1 MGWTQFIKSAGKGA
15 TRLLEGT
22 GKGVGTAAK
31 GIGEGMGATAKGL
44 GGWKGVV
51 GTGAVVSAANSD
63 HGLTGVASDVMF
75 GQGGSEKVQ
84 EHGVAGEALNL
95 AIGEKG
101 KQAVSEATDA
111 VSQQVSSISQSY
123 SQSAPAYSEMQQA
136 PIQQDGFGSFMS
148 QATTSP
154 FDMGGNFLN
163 NLMSGNVSTMSMAA
177 MIASSFLVFGRFGL
191 LTKALGA
198 LLGIHTIGRNSQ
210 PVYAQ
215 HPQPAYAPRQVSP
228 VAAVPPLETE
238 VVERNR
244 GIGR

>member
-1 MGWTQFIKSAGKGA
+1 
-15 TRLLEGT
+15 
-22 GKGVGTAAK
+22 
-31 GIGEGMGATAKGL
+31 
-44 GGWKGVV
+44 
-51 GTGAVVSAANSD
+51 
-63 HGLTGVASDVMF
+63 MF

-84 EHGVAGEALNL
+84 EHGVAGEALNI

-101 KQAVSEATDA
+101 KQAVSQATDA
-111 VSQQVSSISQSY
+111 VSQQVSNISMPTY
-123 SQSAPAYSEMQQA
+123 TPSAAYNDGQPMVA
-136 PIQQDGFGSFMS
+136 QQDGFGNFMS

-215 HPQPAYAPRQVSP
+215 RPQMAYAPRQVSP
-228 VAAVPPLETE
+228 VDVIPQMETE